1 MQLTYYVE
9 QIQKLNE
16 KKSKKN
22 RLPRSPEYGSPSNPR
37 RKESIKHTQY
47 DIEYSL
53 LPQKQQRYSIL
64 KRLLVLFFTL
74 GAILS

>member
-22 RLPRSPEYGSPSNPR
+22 RLPRSPEYVHPPILEEKNQSNIH
-37 RKESIKHTQY
+37 SMT
-47 DIEYSL
+47 
-53 LPQKQQRYSIL
+53 
-64 KRLLVLFFTL
+64 
-74 GAILS
+74 